1 MTLPLLQLRVLFDA
15 PLVSLLAVLLVGV
28 LIHRRHRARVER
40 PVRAWTLAAG
50 LLAILGVVIERL
62 SWMVPELAVSSTA
75 RVVGFAVPLAAGL
88 LAVVVLMLPRIQRPP
103 TGTADLS
110 PRTLT
115 SFVARGWLVALL
127 AVAALVLTVTALAG
141 RASIPDDQGRYR
153 HFELEL
159 TTGFTAGTDIYG
171 WYFSVPSIILL
182 VLLLLATFVAVRAV
196 AKPPLGPGAAGD
208 ATVRRW
214 RTRNVVAMSL
224 GALLVH
230 LASILSHLA
239 GTAALSAGFA
249 TDVGW
254 VSARPPL
261 VILETPLRFAATG
274 AELVGWFLWF
284 GVLLVAIRSTAPETA
299 KEPWHSA
306 SR

>member
-1 MTLPLLQLRVLFDA
+1 M
-15 PLVSLLAVLLVGV
+15 
-28 LIHRRHRARVER
+28 RHAD
-40 PVRAWTLAAG
+40 G
-50 LLAILGVVIERL
+50 SLLAILGVVIERL

-196 AKPPLGPGAAGD
+196 ANPPLGPGAAGD